1 MRTVSTSQRNRK
13 CLRNIIRHTNA
24 VKAAWIG
31 WPSDLQGSTASRTAV
46 RPTSPHPDPTA
57 SLGGTPDSCACELAN
72 AEHQQLLPRRLAQ
85 HPEGAA
91 KAISHRGNP
100 AAPPFPGRPSTNL
113 ATRGKSSYRAV
124 AIAAIRMTTN
134 VTAVSSRPLEGAT
147 YGSHVH
153 LPTPGPGEEHLSDS
167 GRDARQP
174 VAAAALGRATPAFA
188 AQTAIPTSR
197 RTATAP
203 RARGPP
209 LFDRAGRGECG
220 PSHRRC
226 AGLRP

>member
-13 CLRNIIRHTNA
+13 CLRNIIRHTNP

-57 SLGGTPDSCACELAN
+57 SLSGTPDSCACELAN
-72 AEHQQLLPRRLAQ
+72 AEHQQLMPRRLAQ

-167 GRDARQP
+167 GRDPRHGGRCSAGPGNARLRSTDGDPHVSPDGHGTACSRPAP
-174 VAAAALGRATPAFA
+174 VRSGRP
-188 AQTAIPTSR
+188 R
-197 RTATAP
+197 R
-203 RARGPP
+203 
-209 LFDRAGRGECG
+209 ECG

-226 AGLRP
+226 AGLCP